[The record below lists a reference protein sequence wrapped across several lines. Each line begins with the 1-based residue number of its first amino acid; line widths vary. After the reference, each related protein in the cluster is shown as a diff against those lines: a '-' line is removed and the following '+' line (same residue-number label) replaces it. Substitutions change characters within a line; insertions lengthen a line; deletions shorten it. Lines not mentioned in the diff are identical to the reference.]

1 MNECCETSVPK
12 KRYWHWVALGSVVLL
27 AASLQFIPEQLFLP
41 HGGGVSSKARA
52 DVSALVASLT
62 EYANNNKGS
71 YPSSLQ
77 PLVTPDTNGNCYLEG
92 YNRKIPK
99 DPWRREYLYD
109 PPTPE
114 HPKPRVRS
122 LGSDGKPGG
131 SGTAED
137 IDSDRLPE
145 DR

>member
-1 MNECCETSVPK
+1 MKECCETSVPK
-12 KRYWHWVALGSVVLL
+12 KRYWHWIALGSVVLL
-27 AASLQFIPEQLFLP
+27 AASLQLMPRIPDLDYAR
-41 HGGGVSSKARA
+41 GGSVKAAIDISSIMQ
-52 DVSALVASLT
+52 SLV

-92 YNRKIPK
+92 YNGKIPK
-99 DPWRREYLYD
+99 DPWKREYLYD

-122 LGSDGKPGG
+122 LGSDCKPGG